1 MTGLS
6 AGASEDQ
13 EQAAGAQGE
22 HRKQVGWNRN
32 EQGSLV
38 VVW

>member
-22 HRKQVGWNRN
+22 PDEKADAPEAGWL
-32 EQGSLV
+32 EQE
-38 VVW
+38 